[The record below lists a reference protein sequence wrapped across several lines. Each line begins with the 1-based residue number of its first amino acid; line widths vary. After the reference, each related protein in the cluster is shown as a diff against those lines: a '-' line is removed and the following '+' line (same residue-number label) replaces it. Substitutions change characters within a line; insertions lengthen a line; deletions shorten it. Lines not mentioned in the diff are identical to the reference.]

1 MVAQQVVFQVF
12 GILIINENI
21 IKVANV
27 DDVKI
32 FSQDIIHKLL
42 AGGRSICET
51 KWYHKELI

>member
-1 MVAQQVVFQVF
+1 MVAQQVIFQVF

-42 AGGRSICET
+42 EGGGGICET